1 MRVARLGDRLIVRC
15 LSVTSRGGRLQTPIA
30 AFFRKDYRQLRPSF
44 APFAVTIWVEMT
56 SLKRRLDVDNVAKA
70 CLDALTGVTWHD
82 DSQVRHLTVEKLQ
95 AEQDAIT
102 LDITPFG
109 DRDSGRPL
117 AELLGTIADN

>member
-1 MRVARLGDRLIVRC
+1 MRVARLGGRLIVRC
-15 LSVTSRGGRLQTPIA
+15 LAVTSRGGRLQTPIS
-30 AFFRKDYRQLRPSF
+30 AFFRKDYKQLRPSF

-82 DSQVRHLTVEKLQ
+82 DNQVRRLTVEKLQ

-102 LDITPFG
+102 LDIAPFG

-117 AELLGTIADN
+117 AELLGLISNH